1 MSLVTLTTLISNR
14 LQKLSELFSAQRA
27 PAGYRPGVTLEYL
40 RRNLGQASF
49 TATGPARAAFCLDDV
64 GLRVDVT
71 ERTEAQLLMHL
82 VMTEFMI
89 KVPASEQGSARFEL
103 HHSGSIRRMGLTCR
117 QRAGAPALLTRLQ
130 AALNNDLALH
140 QALMV
145 LDFKRLHI
153 ELSGHQWQVR
163 LEHMGGSEVV
173 NRMPSFRRYIPLSS
187 VQRTGLFTVLAGL
200 QRVLSSV

>member
-89 KVPASEQGSARFEL
+89 KCPPQSRAAHALSCTTAGRF
-103 HHSGSIRRMGLTCR
+103 
-117 QRAGAPALLTRLQ
+117 GAW
-130 AALNNDLALH
+130 
-140 QALMV
+140 
-145 LDFKRLHI
+145 
-153 ELSGHQWQVR
+153 G
-163 LEHMGGSEVV
+163 
-173 NRMPSFRRYIPLSS
+173 
-187 VQRTGLFTVLAGL
+187 
-200 QRVLSSV
+200 